1 MKMRIGVWV
10 LVCTLLAACLVLLAQ
25 EKPSAQ
31 GTSSQAAART
41 ATDSKNLNIE
51 EYVELLR
58 KGNVWDEKAQ
68 LLGTVLQLSPDD
80 AAKFWPIFYEYNAE
94 LAKLQESM
102 RANIEVYIREYS
114 QLTDEKSDQVIKAAL
129 DHRKKQNELLARYY
143 EQVKQT
149 LGAVTAARF
158 LEIEQQLLLIIELQL
173 LSSLPVVG

>member
-1 MKMRIGVWV
+1 MKMRMGFWV
-10 LVCTLLAACLVLLAQ
+10 LVCTLLASCLVLLAQ

-31 GTSSQAAART
+31 ETRQTVART

-68 LLGTVLQLSPDD
+68 LLGSVLQLSKDE

-94 LAKLQESM
+94 LTKLQESM
-102 RANIEVYIREYS
+102 RANIEVYTREYS
-114 QLTDEKSDQVIKAAL
+114 QLTDEKADQVIKAAL

-143 EQVKQT
+143 ERVKQA

-173 LSSLPVVG
+173 LSDLPVVG